1 MTDTIDEIDELPEEW
16 RNMILFIMPD
26 RAVLTLDD
34 KGEPVSIMP
43 LVLTLQ

>member
-1 MTDTIDEIDELPEEW
+1 MTDTLKDEIDELDW
-16 RNMILFIMPD
+16 QNMILFIMPD